1 MRQNILIKVSVKDLS
16 IFERFSI
23 GYLIILMVVITL
35 GIYST
40 FKLGQLGHITRSINA
55 IDNKLI
61 ETSNRLRDAILSQR
75 EFEKKYFIS
84 GDQDF
89 YSQFKEIE
97 AYAKEY
103 IAQITIYSAGT
114 GVEQDIE
121 KIRKAFNTYIS
132 LVDAEAVLFKAGY
145 KYPKRGYE
153 QEKAALIASVNNGIE
168 QVIRRTKKAINRK
181 IRISEK
187 IGVSASK
194 VVAATT
200 ALALVLSVLI
210 AFINAQTISHP
221 ILLLIN
227 GIKEVGEGKFEKRIE
242 IPSPPE
248 IKKLAEEFNYMSF
261 RLKELDEIKSDIIS
275 HVSHELRTPLAII
288 KESVSLLAS
297 ADKTSSSLE
306 RQRRLLDIIAEECE
320 RLIATVKRILDLSK
334 MEAGKIGYQFVR
346 ASIGVLIGRSVSII
360 RPACNKKNIDIDIQI
375 DSDVPAVNVDV
386 DKIGQ
391 VLNVLLENAVKFTPK
406 NGHIAVKASLRN
418 PDQSADDGP
427 SKHVVVSVS
436 DDGCGIQQGHLEE
449 IFYKFKTFDS
459 RGTGLGLYI
468 AKSIVNAH
476 GGKIWV
482 KSTEGK
488 GSTFYFT
495 VPVYV

>member
-1 MRQNILIKVSVKDLS
+1 
-16 IFERFSI
+16 
-23 GYLIILMVVITL
+23 
-35 GIYST
+35 
-40 FKLGQLGHITRSINA
+40 
-55 IDNKLI
+55 
-61 ETSNRLRDAILSQR
+61 
-75 EFEKKYFIS
+75 
-84 GDQDF
+84 
-89 YSQFKEIE
+89 
-97 AYAKEY
+97 
-103 IAQITIYSAGT
+103 
-114 GVEQDIE
+114 
-121 KIRKAFNTYIS
+121 
-132 LVDAEAVLFKAGY
+132 
-145 KYPKRGYE
+145 
-153 QEKAALIASVNNGIE
+153 
-168 QVIRRTKKAINRK
+168 
-181 IRISEK
+181 
-187 IGVSASK
+187 
-194 VVAATT
+194 
-200 ALALVLSVLI
+200 
-210 AFINAQTISHP
+210 
-221 ILLLIN
+221 
-227 GIKEVGEGKFEKRIE
+227 
-242 IPSPPE
+242 
-248 IKKLAEEFNYMSF
+248 
-261 RLKELDEIKSDIIS
+261 IIS

-306 RQRRLLDIIAEECE
+306 RQHRLLDIIAEECE

-334 MEAGKIGYQFVR
+334 MEAGKIGYQFGR
-346 ASIGVLIGRSVSII
+346 ASIGVLIGRSVSTI

-375 DSDVPAVNVDV
+375 DSDVPAVNVDI

-418 PDQSADDGP
+418 PDQSADDGL